1 MSNNHSEQQM
11 NRTLGL
17 GQHVALCMAVAGLVS
32 VLSLSVP
39 GRSTGSDQPQG
50 NLQSPN
56 VVSTVINS
64 GGAK

>member
-56 VVSTVINS
+56 VSTVINS
-64 GGAK
+64 GGTQ